1 MTVPMWRR
9 PRHPARPVDALVE
22 ACESGLDLPAVM
34 AAVCTAV
41 SESLSGVATAAY
53 VLTDDGANLRLAA
66 GEGADELDAPEPEGP
81 VHIGDRWLV
90 PLISARRT
98 VGCIVTHA
106 PAYADLSGIRLIAV
120 LAAQAIESA
129 RLWER
134 AGDSSATQ
142 DVLTGLSNHRGF
154 ERALSRE
161 LARAMRG
168 GVPVAV
174 AMVDLD
180 GFQAAN
186 ESRGHAAG
194 DELLRTA
201 ARCLASGVRT
211 YDNVSR
217 IGPDEFGLVLP
228 GMEPEVARALLER
241 LAAAFA
247 SSAQG
252 ATVSAGVAGFPADGD
267 TQGELVRLATGAL
280 YWARRGGGGRAVA
293 YDSEVVEALSAEE
306 RARQLERDTYER
318 TMRALEAARGQ
329 SASARAVSEYA
340 GHIAAHVGLSP
351 DRTDRVR
358 LAAFLYDSTTPGG
371 DRDERARVASKVVA
385 NALDAEAAEWLL
397 AAHDMNRE
405 APMESRIIAVAA
417 AFVEAGGH
425 LSSAGAGRALADM
438 WQRRDEFDPGCM
450 RALETLLADQ
460 AAGV

>member
-1 MTVPMWRR
+1 MWRR
-9 PRHPARPVDALVE
+9 KRQTTTPVDALVE
-22 ACESGLDLPAVM
+22 ACENGLDLPAVM
-34 AAVCTAV
+34 AAACAAV
-41 SESLSGVATAAY
+41 SASLSGAATAAY
-53 VLTDDGANLRLAA
+53 VLTDDGANLRLVA
-66 GEGADELDAPEPEGP
+66 GEGVDELDPPEPEGP
-81 VHIGDRWLV
+81 VHIGDRWLI

-106 PAYADLSGIRLIAV
+106 PAYADLGPIRLIAV

-134 AGDSSATQ
+134 AGDSSGTQ
-142 DVLTGLSNHRGF
+142 DVLTGLPNHRGF
-154 ERALSRE
+154 ERALTRE

-168 GVPVAV
+168 GAPVSV

-186 ESRGHAAG
+186 ALRGHAAG

-217 IGPDEFGLVLP
+217 IGADEFGLVLP
-228 GMEPEVARALLER
+228 GMEPAVARALLER

-247 SSAQG
+247 GSAQG

-267 TQGELVRLATGAL
+267 TQAELVRLATGAL

-306 RARQLERDTYER
+306 RASQLERDTYER

-329 SASARAVSEYA
+329 SASSRAVSDYA
-340 GHIAAHVGLSP
+340 GYIAAEVGLSP

-358 LAAFLYDSTTPGG
+358 LAAFLFDSTTPGG
-371 DRDERARVASKVVA
+371 DRDERARLAAKVVA

-397 AAHDMNRE
+397 AAHTEDHA
-405 APMESRIIAVAA
+405 APIESRVIAVAS

-425 LSSAGAGRALADM
+425 TSSAGAGRALADLY
-438 WQRRDEFDPGCM
+438 QRRSEFDPACV
-450 RALETLLADQ
+450 RALETLLANQ
-460 AAGV
+460 TAEV

>member
-1 MTVPMWRR
+1 MWRR
-9 PRHPARPVDALVE
+9 RPPATTPADALVE

-34 AAVCTAV
+34 AAACAAV
-41 SESLSGVATAAY
+41 SGTLSGAATAAY
-53 VLTDDGANLRLAA
+53 VLTDDGANLRRVA
-66 GEGADELDAPEPEGP
+66 GDGPDELDPPEPEGP
-81 VHIGDRWLV
+81 MHADGRWLI

-98 VGCIVTHA
+98 VGCIVAHA
-106 PAYADLSGIRLIAV
+106 PASADLGRTRIVAV

-134 AGDSSATQ
+134 AADASGTL
-142 DVLTGLSNHRGF
+142 DVLTGLPNHRGF
-154 ERALSRE
+154 DRALTRE
-161 LARAMRG
+161 LARAMRAG
-168 GVPVAV
+168 APVSV

-186 ESRGHAAG
+186 ERRGHAAG

-228 GMEPEVARALLER
+228 GMEPAVARALLER
-241 LAAAFA
+241 LAAAFEG
-247 SSAQG
+247 SSHG

-267 TQGELVRLATGAL
+267 TQVELVRLATGAL

-293 YDSEVVEALSAEE
+293 YDAEVVEALSAEE
-306 RARQLERDTYER
+306 RASQLERDTYER

-329 SASARAVSEYA
+329 SATSRAVSEYA
-340 GHIAAHVGLSP
+340 GHIAAEVGLSP
-351 DRTDRVR
+351 DRADRIR

-371 DRDERARVASKVVA
+371 DAEERARLAAKVVA

-397 AAHDMNRE
+397 AAGGPDAE
-405 APMESRIIAVAA
+405 TPIESRVIAVAA

-425 LSSAGAGRALADM
+425 TSSAGAGRALADLY
-438 WQRRDEFDPGCM
+438 RRRSEFDPACV
-450 RALETLLADQ
+450 RALETLLANQ

>member
-1 MTVPMWRR
+1 MPMWRR
-9 PRHPARPVDALVE
+9 QKQSATPVDALVE

-34 AAVCTAV
+34 AAVCKAV

-53 VLTDDGANLRLAA
+53 VLSADGANLRLAA
-66 GEGADELDAPEPEGP
+66 GEGADELDPPEPEGP

-134 AGDSSATQ
+134 AGDSSGTQ

-154 ERALSRE
+154 ERALTRE

-186 ESRGHAAG
+186 ERRGHAAG

-329 SASARAVSEYA
+329 SATSRAVSDYA
-340 GHIAAHVGLSP
+340 GHIAAQVGLSP

-358 LAAFLYDSTTPGG
+358 LAAFLYDATTPGG

-397 AAHDMNRE
+397 AAHDMDRE
-405 APMESRIIAVAA
+405 APIESRVIAVAA
-417 AFVEAGGH
+417 AFVESGGH

>member
-1 MTVPMWRR
+1 MHT
-9 PRHPARPVDALVE
+9 
-22 ACESGLDLPAVM
+22 
-34 AAVCTAV
+34 
-41 SESLSGVATAAY
+41 
-53 VLTDDGANLRLAA
+53 
-66 GEGADELDAPEPEGP
+66 
-81 VHIGDRWLV
+81 GDRWLI

-98 VGCIVTHA
+98 LGCIVAHA
-106 PAYADLSGIRLIAV
+106 PAWADLSGIRLVAV

-134 AGDSSATQ
+134 AGASSGTQ

-154 ERALSRE
+154 ERALTRE

-168 GVPVAV
+168 GAPVSV

-186 ESRGHAAG
+186 EQRGHAAG

-201 ARCLASGVRT
+201 ARCLASGVRS

-228 GMEPEVARALLER
+228 GMEPEPARALLER

-247 SSAQG
+247 SSSQG
-252 ATVSAGVAGFPADGD
+252 VTVCAGVAGFPADGD
-267 TQGELVRLATGAL
+267 TQAELVRLATGAL

-293 YDSEVVEALSAEE
+293 YDAGVVEALSAEE
-306 RARQLERDTYER
+306 RASQLERDTYER
-318 TMRALEAARGQ
+318 TMRALEAARGH
-329 SASARAVSEYA
+329 SASSRAVSDYA
-340 GHIAAHVGLSP
+340 GYIAAEVGLSP

-358 LAAFLYDSTTPGG
+358 LAAFLYDATTPGG
-371 DRDERARVASKVVA
+371 DPAERARLAAKVVA

-397 AAHDMNRE
+397 AANGE
-405 APMESRIIAVAA
+405 GQTPPIESRVIAVAS

-425 LSSAGAGRALADM
+425 TSRAGAGRALAEL
-438 WQRRDEFDPGCM
+438 WQRRDEFDQVCV
-450 RALETLLADQ
+450 RALETLLANQ
-460 AAGV
+460 AVEV

>member
-1 MTVPMWRR
+1 MWRR
-9 PRHPARPVDALVE
+9 QKQSTSPVDALVE
-22 ACESGLDLPAVM
+22 ACENGLDLPAVM
-34 AAVCTAV
+34 AAVCKAV

-66 GEGADELDAPEPEGP
+66 GEGADELDPPEPDGP

-106 PAYADLSGIRLIAV
+106 PAYADLSDIRLIAV

-134 AGDSSATQ
+134 TGHSSGTQ
-142 DVLTGLSNHRGF
+142 DVLTELSNHRGF
-154 ERALSRE
+154 ERALARE
-161 LARAMRG
+161 LARAMRS

-180 GFQAAN
+180 GFQEAN
-186 ESRGHAAG
+186 ERRGHAAG

-267 TQGELVRLATGAL
+267 TQAELVRLATGAL

-293 YDSEVVEALSAEE
+293 YDSEVVEALS
-306 RARQLERDTYER
+306 
-318 TMRALEAARGQ
+318 
-329 SASARAVSEYA
+329 
-340 GHIAAHVGLSP
+340 
-351 DRTDRVR
+351 
-358 LAAFLYDSTTPGG
+358 
-371 DRDERARVASKVVA
+371 
-385 NALDAEAAEWLL
+385 
-397 AAHDMNRE
+397 
-405 APMESRIIAVAA
+405 
-417 AFVEAGGH
+417 
-425 LSSAGAGRALADM
+425 
-438 WQRRDEFDPGCM
+438 
-450 RALETLLADQ
+450 
-460 AAGV
+460 